1 MWSSGEDKIMSEHCL
16 ELLHKH
22 LAHDPLTFVTN
33 VESTLCMPNMILY
46 MLDKLALAMLGFITD

>member
-1 MWSSGEDKIMSEHCL
+1 MSEHCL